1 MYPLELLQR
10 EAKETWKRWPGRK
23 EEKKVFFLVLERAA
37 VSLKISESFVE
48 DMLVP
53 KNIND

>member
-1 MYPLELLQR
+1 MAR
-10 EAKETWKRWPGRK
+10 EEREKEG
-23 EEKKVFFLVLERAA
+23 FFLVLERAA